1 MTDSQSYRALG
12 VSAAKED
19 IISAAS
25 LQGQGLFP
33 GAFCKV
39 LPDVLVGDPTF
50 CMAFHSDGA
59 GTKALVAYLLYKE
72 TGDASV
78 FASLAQD
85 ALVMNTDDLLC
96 IGAEGPFVV
105 TNTIARH
112 RGLIP
117 AEAIEAIIGGYQR
130 CADTLR
136 QAGVA
141 VALCGGETED
151 VGDLVRTLVV
161 DAAVACRLSRDRVI
175 DGSAVRPGD
184 LIVGLASTGR
194 ATYEDAP
201 NSGIGSNGL
210 TLARHVL
217 LAPSYRERFPEASAP
232 DIDDDVA
239 YRGHLNLQETPED
252 LGMTVGEAL
261 LSPTRTYAPI
271 LSKALTQ
278 IRSGIHGII
287 HCTGGGQTKCL
298 RLGTKVKFIKDHVF
312 DVPPLFSLIREAA
325 QLEWDEMYQ
334 VFNMGHRM
342 ELFVDPGVENELV
355 GLAEEHGVAAQV
367 IGQCEPWTRG
377 HRLVIEGPSGPLF
390 YE

>member
-19 IISAAS
+19 IIAAAEI
-25 LQGQGLFP
+25 QGDGLFP

-39 LPDVLVGDPTF
+39 VPDALVGDPAF

-59 GTKALVAYLLYKE
+59 GTKALIAYLTYRE

-78 FASLAQD
+78 FTSLAQD

-96 IGAEGPFVV
+96 IGALGPFVV

-117 AEAIEAIIGGYQR
+117 SEAVEAIVWGYER
-130 CADTLR
+130 CAQTLR
-136 QAGVA
+136 DHGVEI
-141 VALCGGETED
+141 VLCGGETED

-161 DAAVACRLSRDRVI
+161 DAAIASRMRRDQII
-175 DGSAVRPGD
+175 DGRAVRPGD
-184 LIVGLASTGR
+184 LIVGLASGGR
-194 ATYEDAP
+194 ATYEGRD

-217 LAPSYRERFPEASAP
+217 LGGSYREEYPEASDP
-232 DIDDDVA
+232 DLSDEVA
-239 YRGHLNLQETPED
+239 YRGRFSLDDQPAE
-252 LGMTVGEAL
+252 LGMTISQSL

-271 LSKALTQ
+271 MAKVLAELG
-278 IRSGIHGII
+278 SGVHGLV

-298 RLGTKVKFIKDHVF
+298 RLGTTVSFRKDQLF
-312 DVPPLFSLIREAA
+312 DVPPLFRLIQAESG
-325 QLEWDEMYQ
+325 LEWSEMFQ

-342 ELFVDPGVENELV
+342 ELFVDPGAANE
-355 GLAEEHGVAAQV
+355 V
-367 IGQCEPWTRG
+367 IGAAKEYGVEARVIGRCDPWTEG
-377 HRLVIEGPSGPLF
+377 PRLVIEGPDGSIA
-390 YE
+390 Y

>member
-19 IISAAS
+19 IIAAAAI
-25 LQGQGLFP
+25 QGDGLYP

-39 LPDVLVGDPTF
+39 VPDVLVGDPQF

-59 GTKALVAYLLYKE
+59 GTKALVAYLAYRE

-96 IGAEGPFVV
+96 IGALGPFVV

-117 AEAIEAIIGGYQR
+117 SEAVEAIVSGYEQ
-130 CADTLR
+130 CAETMR
-136 QAGVA
+136 EQGIEIV
-141 VALCGGETED
+141 LCGGETED
-151 VGDLVRTLVV
+151 VGDLVRTVVV
-161 DAAVACRLSRDRVI
+161 DAAIACRMRRDQVL
-175 DGSAVRPGD
+175 DGRALRPGD
-184 LIVGLASTGR
+184 LIVGFASGGR
-194 ATYEDAP
+194 ATYEDRA

-217 LAPSYRERFPEASAP
+217 LSGSYRERYREASAP
-232 DIDDDVA
+232 ELSKEVA
-239 YRGHLNLQETPED
+239 YRGRFLLGDHPAE
-252 LGMTVGEAL
+252 LGMTVAEAL
-261 LSPTRTYAPI
+261 LSPTRTYAPVVAKV
-271 LSKALTQ
+271 LAEVG
-278 IRSGIHGII
+278 SGVHGFV

-298 RLGTKVKFIKDHVF
+298 RFGANVSYCKDELF
-312 DVPPLFSLIREAA
+312 DIPPLFRLIQAESG
-325 QLEWDEMYQ
+325 LEWSEMYQ

-342 ELFVDPGVENELV
+342 ELFVDPGAASDVISAA
-355 GLAEEHGVAAQV
+355 GEHGVEARV
-367 IGQCEPWTRG
+367 VGRCDRWTAG
-377 HRLVIEGPSGPLF
+377 PRLVIEGPEGSIAF
-390 YE
+390 